1 MIVKIIVICLSA
13 IFSIAVLVAIAEE
26 IYQLTK
32 EQ

>member
-1 MIVKIIVICLSA
+1 MKTVIAICLV
-13 IFSIAVLVAIAEE
+13 IIIGIAVLIAIAEE

>member
-1 MIVKIIVICLSA
+1 MKTVIAICLA
-13 IFSIAVLVAIAEE
+13 IIIGIAVLIAIAEE